1 MTLHSGAQHGGQ
13 ESRAIHIFPSHARE
27 VLEPLVL
34 VTYTSEKNKQ
44 QNFDFIIQNVTTL
57 FVLYFIL
64 GLTLDTVETGVTK
77 TQTLITQTLD
87 PSKTLTSGCLKNSDH

>member
-13 ESRAIHIFPSHARE
+13 GSRAIHIFPSHARE

-34 VTYTSEKNKQ
+34 VTYTPEKNKQ
-44 QNFDFIIQNVTTL
+44 QNFDFIIENFIYYFT
-57 FVLYFIL
+57 YFIL